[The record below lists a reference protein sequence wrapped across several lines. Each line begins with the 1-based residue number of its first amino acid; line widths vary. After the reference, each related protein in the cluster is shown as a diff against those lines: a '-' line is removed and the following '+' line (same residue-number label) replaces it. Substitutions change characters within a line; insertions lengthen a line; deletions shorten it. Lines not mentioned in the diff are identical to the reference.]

1 MVKKYICGTADMAFF
16 LGGKK
21 SLNSRVEVDI
31 KRAAAFVTEV
41 MEEGLFEI
49 GGKVVIPDVDG
60 CDA

>member
-1 MVKKYICGTADMAFF
+1 MWYSRYGIFPW
-16 LGGKK
+16 GKK

-60 CDA
+60 CDS